1 VTQTHATLQPLDFSL
16 TGKRAV
22 VTGASRGLGY
32 DIAIA
37 LADYGADVIGFAR
50 TASELAALEGEIVRR
65 GRRFVGVTG
74 GVDDSAA
81 VHALTARADTEF
93 GGVDILVNNAGIS
106 FVEPAVDVTHTTWD
120 AQIAVNLSGAFF
132 CAQALARGMI
142 ARGYG
147 RIINISSISGI
158 VGMLDHAAYVATKGA
173 LNALTQSLALEWGPH
188 GLTVNAIAPTVVLTA
203 MGERVWGPAE
213 KGDPMK
219 AKIPI
224 GRFGKPREV
233 AAACVYLAS
242 DAAGLVNGHVL
253 VLDGG
258 YTAA

>member
-1 VTQTHATLQPLDFSL
+1 MTQTRAAVLPADFQL
-16 TGKRAV
+16 TGRRAV
-22 VTGASRGLGY
+22 VTGASRGLGW

-50 TASELAALEGEIVRR
+50 TLSELDALQTEIAAR
-65 GRRFVGVTG
+65 GRRFLGFAG
-74 GVDDSAA
+74 SVDDRAA
-81 VHALTARADTEF
+81 VDTLAQRVDAEF
-93 GGVDILVNNAGIS
+93 GGVDILINNAGIS
-106 FVEPAVDVTHTTWD
+106 SVEPALEITPATWD

-147 RIINISSISGI
+147 RIINISSISGV
-158 VGMLDHAAYVATKGA
+158 VGMLDHAAYVSTKGG
-173 LNALTQSLALEWGPH
+173 LNALTRSLALEWGPH
-188 GLTVNAIAPTVVLTA
+188 GVTVNAIAPTVVLTA
-203 MGERVWGPAE
+203 MGERVWGAPE

-242 DAAGLVNGHVL
+242 EAAGLVNGHVL

>member
-1 VTQTHATLQPLDFSL
+1 VTQTQTAVGPTDFRL

-50 TASELAALEGEIVRR
+50 TASELDALEAEIAGR

-74 GVDDSAA
+74 GVDDRSAVSELA
-81 VHALTARADTEF
+81 ARADTEF
-93 GGVDILVNNAGIS
+93 GGIDILINNAGIS
-106 FVEPAVDVTHTTWD
+106 FVEPAVDVTPEHWN
-120 AQIAVNLSGAFF
+120 AQFAVNLSGAFF
-132 CAQALARGMI
+132 CAQTFARGMI

-158 VGMLDHAAYVATKGA
+158 VGMLDHAAYVATKGG
-173 LNALTQSLALEWGPH
+173 LNALTHSLAMEWGPH
-188 GLTVNAIAPTVVLTA
+188 GITVNAIAPTVILTA
-203 MGERVWGPAE
+203 MGERVWGSPE

-224 GRFGKPREV
+224 GRFGRPREV

-242 DAAGLVNGHVL
+242 EAAGLVNGHVL

>member
-1 VTQTHATLQPLDFSL
+1 MTHAQAAVGPLDFSL

-50 TASELAALEGEIVRR
+50 TASELAALESEITVR
-65 GRRFVGVTG
+65 GRRFVAVTG
-74 GVDDSAA
+74 GVDDAAA
-81 VHALTARADTEF
+81 VTTLMQRADAEF
-93 GGVDILVNNAGIS
+93 GGIDILVNNAGIS
-106 FVEPAVDVTHTTWD
+106 FVEPAVDVSREHWD
-120 AQIAVNLSGAFF
+120 AQFAVNLSGAFF
-132 CAQALARGMI
+132 CAQAAARGMI

-147 RIINISSISGI
+147 RIINITSISGI
-158 VGMLDHAAYVATKGA
+158 VGMLDHAAYVATKGG
-173 LNALTQSLALEWGPH
+173 LNALTQSLAMEWGPH
-188 GLTVNAIAPTVVLTA
+188 GITVNAIAPTVVLTA
-203 MGERVWGPAE
+203 MGERVWGAPE
-213 KGDPMK
+213 KGAPMK

-233 AAACVYLAS
+233 AAAVIYLAS

>member
-1 VTQTHATLQPLDFSL
+1 MTQTQPAVLPLDFNL

-37 LADYGADVIGFAR
+37 LAEYGADVIGFAR
-50 TASELAALEGEIVRR
+50 TASELATLEAEIAGR

-74 GVDDSAA
+74 GVDDENAVAA
-81 VHALTARADTEF
+81 LVQRADAEF
-93 GGVDILVNNAGIS
+93 GGTDILINNAGIS
-106 FVEPAVDVTHTTWD
+106 AVEPAIDVTRATWNS
-120 AQIAVNLSGAFF
+120 QLAVNLTGAFF
-132 CAQALARGMI
+132 CAQAFARGMI

-158 VGMLDHAAYVATKGA
+158 VGMLDHAAYVTTKGG
-173 LNALTQSLALEWGPH
+173 LNALTHSLALEWGPH
-188 GLTVNAIAPTVVLTA
+188 GITINAIAPTVVLTA
-203 MGERVWGPAE
+203 MGERVWGPPE